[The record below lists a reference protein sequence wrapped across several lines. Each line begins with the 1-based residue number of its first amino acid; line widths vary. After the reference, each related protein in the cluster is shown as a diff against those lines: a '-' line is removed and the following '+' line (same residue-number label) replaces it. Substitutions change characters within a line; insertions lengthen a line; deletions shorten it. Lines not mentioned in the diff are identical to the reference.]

1 MKKTIFV
8 FAAVACLISA
18 IPAIAQS
25 PLAEAARREAE
36 RRRAVR
42 AATVPTYTSDDLARL
57 PSRGAVTT
65 IPARPATEVTTMGVA
80 GSTTQP
86 APLAG
91 AVATPGAAAQPA
103 AGAPGPRDEKYW
115 RDRISTA
122 RQTLARAEIFAESL
136 QSRINALSADF
147 VNRDDPAERQRIG
160 EQRQQALDELSKV
173 KLEITEARKLIAEIE
188 TEARRLNVPAG
199 WLR

>member
-8 FAAVACLISA
+8 FAAVACLISSV
-18 IPAIAQS
+18 PALAQS

-80 GSTTQP
+80 GSTAQP
-86 APLAG
+86 APLTG
-91 AVATPGAAAQPA
+91 AVATPGAPGQAA
-103 AGAPGPRDEKYW
+103 AGTPGPRDEKYW

-173 KLEITEARKLIAEIE
+173 KLEITEARKLIVEIE